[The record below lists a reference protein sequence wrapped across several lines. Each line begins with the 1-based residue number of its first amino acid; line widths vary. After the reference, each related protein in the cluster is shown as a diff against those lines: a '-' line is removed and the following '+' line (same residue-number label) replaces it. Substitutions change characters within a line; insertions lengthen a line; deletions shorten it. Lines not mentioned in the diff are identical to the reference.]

1 MNPQPSVGKTVA
13 DWNPVFAN
21 WIQSANA
28 CQPDVSERQSLIDQS
43 ASWQLA
49 VGNRLPTAPNYSQ
62 PIVDIRFFGTFP
74 VGENS
79 LPPSGGEEHVVSS
92 PPTRRGLHGIDG
104 RDRGPDTAIL
114 SLDLG
119 TRTGWALLGRD
130 GSITSGSE
138 SFKPQRFEG
147 GGMRYLR
154 FKRWL
159 TEIERS
165 ADGLDAVYFEEVR
178 CHAGVDAAHAYG
190 GFMAHLTAWCE
201 HHQIPYR
208 GVPVGTIKK
217 HATGRGNAGKAD
229 MVNAMRQRG
238 FQPIDDNE
246 ADALAILLW
255 AIETQEV

>member
-1 MNPQPSVGKTVA
+1 MSTHYSVGKTVA
-13 DWNPVFAN
+13 DWNPIFAN
-21 WIQSANA
+21 WIQSANT
-28 CQPDVSERQSLIDQS
+28 CRLDVSENQTVTDQS

-49 VGNRLPTAPNYSQ
+49 KAANLPTEIIHCFCMSIRPN
-62 PIVDIRFFGTFP
+62 P

-79 LPPSGGEEHVVSS
+79 LPPSGGEEHAVSS
-92 PPTRRGLHGIDG
+92 PPTRRGLPGIGG
-104 RDRGPDTAIL
+104 RDREPGTAIL

-159 TEIERS
+159 TEIKQS
-165 ADGLDAVYFEEVR
+165 ADDIDAVYFEEVR
-178 CHAGVDAAHAYG
+178 RHAGVDAAHAYG
-190 GFMAHLTAWCE
+190 GFMAQLTAWCE
-201 HHQIPYR
+201 HHNTPYQ

-217 HATGRGNAGKAD
+217 HATGRGNASKDEMIA
-229 MVNAMRQRG
+229 AARLRG
-238 FQPIDDNE
+238 HVPADDNE
-246 ADALAILLW
+246 ADALALLHW
-255 AIETQEV
+255 AVEHGGWEA